1 MKKTLY
7 SLIILVLL
15 AGSLAACQA
24 AKPLTIGA
32 QDAGKTITIKNG
44 DTLVVELEG
53 NITTGYTWVPA
64 AQDPQLLTQVGEA
77 EVTPESDAIGAP
89 GMIVLTFQASAT
101 GQTVLHL
108 DYKRPWETDVEPIQT
123 FEVTVVVE

>member
-1 MKKTLY
+1 MKKRLY
-7 SLIILVLL
+7 SLIIPILL

-64 AQDPQLLTQVGEA
+64 AQDPELLTQVGET
-77 EVTPESDAIGAP
+77 EVTPESDAIGAG
-89 GMIVLTFQASAT
+89 GMIVLTFRANAT

-108 DYKRPWETDVEPIQT
+108 DYERPWESDVEPIQT
-123 FEVTVVVE
+123 FEVTVIVE